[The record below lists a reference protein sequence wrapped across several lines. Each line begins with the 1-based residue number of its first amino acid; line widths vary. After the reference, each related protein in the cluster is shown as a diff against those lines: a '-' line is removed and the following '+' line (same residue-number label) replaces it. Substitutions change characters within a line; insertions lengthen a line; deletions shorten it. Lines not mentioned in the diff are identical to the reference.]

1 MKGKLPEMTCYISRN
16 VRYNFANMCKI
27 YSISKSMFV
36 PKNKI
41 YFMIIRLFNLYPD
54 SPYIMN
60 YVAK

>member
-41 YFMIIRLFNLYPD
+41 FYDNKT
-54 SPYIMN
+54 
-60 YVAK
+60 V